1 MAIVLKGNRQ
11 LTIEEHKVED
21 YVAQGY
27 DYIDKRGNVLT
38 KGNLITL
45 TDYKREYAALKKEV
59 KTKDSTLKEALNT
72 VKTLESS
79 VADKEAEIEKLN
91 AKIAEFEKN
100 QLTSKNSKSASK

>member
-59 KTKDSTLKEALNT
+59 KTKDSTLQEALNK

-91 AKIAEFEKN
+91 AKIAEFKKN
-100 QLTSKNSKSASK
+100 QSTSKNSKSASK

>member
-27 DYIDKRGNVLT
+27 DYIDKCGNVLT
-38 KGNLITL
+38 K
-45 TDYKREYAALKKEV
+45 AALKKEV
-59 KTKDSTLKEALNT
+59 KTKDSTLQEALNK

-79 VADKEAEIEKLN
+79 VADKEAEIETLN

-100 QLTSKNSKSASK
+100 QSTSKNSKSASK

>member
-27 DYIDKRGNVLT
+27 DYIDKCGNVLT
-38 KGNLITL
+38 KGDPITL
-45 TDYKREYAALKKEV
+45 TDYKREYAKKEV
-59 KTKDSTLKEALNT
+59 KTKDSTLQEALNK

-79 VADKEAEIEKLN
+79 VADKEAEIETLN

-100 QLTSKNSKSASK
+100 QSTSKNSKSASK

>member
-27 DYIDKRGNVLT
+27 DYIDKCGNVLT
-38 KGNLITL
+38 KGNPITL

-59 KTKDSTLKEALNT
+59 KTKNSTLQEALNK

-79 VADKEAEIEKLN
+79 VADKEAEIETLN

-100 QLTSKNSKSASK
+100 QSTSKNSKSASK